1 MMIFLHKLLNPLR
14 VGLSKPFSPN
24 LGNNRLNS
32 SCGVAP
38 LLALDVSNL
47 KPSLNGSG
55 KNSLNLPD
63 YSSKVTEN
71 LSKVNYIELKK
82 NNNNNNNN
90 NNILASQKDSSLN
103 IPDSSSKV
111 TENLSNVNI
120 IDLNKNNNTFS
131 SQKDSSSL
139 IIPDHSSKVTDNS
152 SNLNFL
158 DLNKLFSSK
167 KDFPSSSL
175 NIPDSSSK
183 ITENLSNLNS
193 LDLNN
198 LFSSQKDLVTMPSL
212 DFPSK
217 IISTLFNTNNEVV
230 NPVNI
235 HDSFCHV

>member
-63 YSSKVTEN
+63 Y
-71 LSKVNYIELKK
+71 
-82 NNNNNNNN
+82 
-90 NNILASQKDSSLN
+90 
-103 IPDSSSKV
+103 SSKV